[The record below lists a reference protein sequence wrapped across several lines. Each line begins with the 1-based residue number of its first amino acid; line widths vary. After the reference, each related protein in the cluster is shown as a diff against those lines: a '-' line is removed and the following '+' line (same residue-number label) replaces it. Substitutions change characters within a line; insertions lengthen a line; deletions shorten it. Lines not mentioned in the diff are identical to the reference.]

1 MVRKCAVRTVKFWLC
16 ISEWSWGPGAWAV
29 RAYSGS
35 AHVPNASRASCLCF
49 VPLHATLSRDAA
61 QLYLGGA
68 GANEGTNSTN
78 TDGNGDQP
86 SDNPLSISDR
96 EAEGLCRWMER
107 MGIDTPP
114 TSPRQQVG

>member
-1 MVRKCAVRTVKFWLC
+1 M
-16 ISEWSWGPGAWAV
+16 GPGAWAV

-61 QLYLGGA
+61 HLYLGGA

-78 TDGNGDQP
+78 TDGNGDQT
-86 SDNPLSISDR
+86 SGTLFSISDR
-96 EAEGLCRWMER
+96 EVEELCSFMARA
-107 MGIDTPP
+107 GINTPQ
-114 TSPRQQVG
+114 TSPRSQVG

>member
-1 MVRKCAVRTVKFWLC
+1 M
-16 ISEWSWGPGAWAV
+16 GPGAWAA

-78 TDGNGDQP
+78 TDGNGDQT
-86 SDNPLSISDR
+86 SGTLFSVSDR
-96 EAEGLCRWMER
+96 EVEELCSFMARA
-107 MGIDTPP
+107 GINTPP
-114 TSPRQQVG
+114 TSPRPQVG